1 MRVIEIGPAARVFVL
16 FRCDSRVLSLCAFV
30 PRAGAPYVWWVFG
43 FSSLFFYPRSLPT
56 HAFSETHN
64 THTHMRPCCFRFES
78 HRNTLAGLAGANVWS
93 SARAIRVMGLRE
105 GVRFFSL
112 PHPRFRQ
119 HRNMCAFFM
128 CSLKSKPISVTWA
141 GSEGRPLRGSGATG
155 LGPRTRAQ
163 H

>member
-43 FSSLFFYPRSLPT
+43 FSSLFFYLPSLPT

-64 THTHMRPCCFRFES
+64 THTHAAVLFPVRIAPE
-78 HRNTLAGLAGANVWS
+78 HAGRSRWRKCVEQRAGDTRDGF
-93 SARAIRVMGLRE
+93 ARR
-105 GVRFFSL
+105 S
-112 PHPRFRQ
+112 
-119 HRNMCAFFM
+119 AFFLSPPPPFPTTSQYV
-128 CSLKSKPISVTWA
+128 CIFHVQFEAKADFSNLGW
-141 GSEGRPLRGSGATG
+141 ERGEATSWKRCNG
-155 LGPRTRAQ
+155 FGPRTRAQ